1 MFLVQSLCFYRK
13 WGRLIVNALTVNG
26 ALELSVNHVESLGC
40 FLVLQAR
47 NYKYMVG
54 VVFSVF
60 SIICFTATRH
70 LVIATVRNTTKKQQS
85 LSNSNIDITSSH
97 LITSSTAR
105 LEHLSV
111 VSATVDAS
119 ILVEV
124 NQVYQE
130 IVTNLAHK
138 AAGVPTST
146 LSGTRSKNSNLSKAD
161 VLTTTKTNL

>member
-40 FLVLQAR
+40 FFVLQAR
-47 NYKYMVG
+47 NYKYMIG

-60 SIICFTATRH
+60 SIICFTA
-70 LVIATVRNTTKKQQS
+70 ATVRNTTKKQQS
-85 LSNSNIDITSSH
+85 LSNSNIDIRFSH
-97 LITSSTAR
+97 LITSSTAG

-111 VSATVDAS
+111 VSAAVDAS

>member
-13 WGRLIVNALTVNG
+13 WGRLIVNAFTVNG

-60 SIICFTATRH
+60 SIICFTAARH

-124 NQVYQE
+124 NQVHQE

-138 AAGVPTST
+138 AAWVPTST
-146 LSGTRSKNSNLSKAD
+146 LSSTRSKNSDLSKAD